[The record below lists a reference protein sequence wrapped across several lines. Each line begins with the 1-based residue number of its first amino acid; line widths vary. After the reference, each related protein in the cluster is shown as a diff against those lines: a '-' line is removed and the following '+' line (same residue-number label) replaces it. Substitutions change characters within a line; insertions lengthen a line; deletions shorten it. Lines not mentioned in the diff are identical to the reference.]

1 MDKFKCGF
9 SINITDLPYLIL
21 FYLNLKLFLK
31 YFNFVRFVNAIG
43 SPSLTPQSSPSLNS
57 SQVTLKYS
65 DRSNK
70 GETVLAH
77 SKDAPGDWTPSNDP
91 AEISLKALTLTSPY
105 RFMYERLRERA
116 AVLDETICRLGD
128 IITEKYDLGEPMD
141 TRLTQVEPQVALGRI
156 CCDSEGHLNS
166 NSVVLQGSMD
176 ATGGHSIHLDLSKLD
191 SYSLFPGQIVG
202 VECTNPN
209 GSKLLVSKLYSELPT
224 PSPVPVEKDQC
235 TEIYT
240 ACGPYTLNDSDNYQ
254 PLLDLLDIVQETRPH
269 LLILVGPFVDSRNKV
284 IDAHTD
290 SYHQIFET
298 MLKQIYS
305 ALEETRTEVL
315 LVPSQRDLHENFVYP
330 QPPYSLGEPSP
341 WGSKIRFEY
350 ILSY

>member
-1 MDKFKCGF
+1 M
-9 SINITDLPYLIL
+9 
-21 FYLNLKLFLK
+21 
-31 YFNFVRFVNAIG
+31 NAIG

-77 SKDAPGDWTPSNDP
+77 NKGAPGDWTPSHDP
-91 AEISLKALTLTSPY
+91 AEISLEALTLTSPY

-141 TRLTQVEPQVALGRI
+141 TRLTQVEPQIALGRI

-176 ATGGHSIHLDLSKLD
+176 ASGGHSIHLDLSKLD

-224 PSPVPVEKDQC
+224 PTPKPVEKDQC

-341 WGSKIRFEY
+341 WGSKIRFEF
-350 ILSY
+350 ILAFMLGQEEDFIGVNFFLTSPPPPYLPAVL